1 MYNIH
6 IYKQYNRI
14 FPQEKKYMC
23 VSISLRKS
31 FLNLIIPRMGLLQK
45 IVLPFTSVRFLPP
58 AKKKK
63 GFYKEENPLPPICS
77 GFKNYSFIL
86 ANPNKLL

>member
-6 IYKQYNRI
+6 IYKQYIRI
-14 FPQEKKYMC
+14 FPQEKKYIC

-63 GFYKEENPLPPICS
+63 KKGSTKKRILFHQFVVDLKITPLS
-77 GFKNYSFIL
+77 
-86 ANPNKLL
+86 

>member
-6 IYKQYNRI
+6 IYKQYIRI
-14 FPQEKKYMC
+14 FPQEKKYIC

-63 GFYKEENPLPPICS
+63 KGSTKKRILFHQFVVDLKITPLS
-77 GFKNYSFIL
+77 
-86 ANPNKLL
+86 